1 MSNHGVRRSHS
12 VSAIFWRRE
21 ASRRSRARQTS
32 PERPHDLAA
41 APTRPAIPMIVL
53 GIETSCD
60 ETSAAVVS
68 GGRRVLS
75 SVVSSQFDLHEC
87 HGGVVPELAARRHVT
102 AIVPVVEQALL
113 EAGVDRDDLD
123 AIAVTQGPGLAGA
136 LVVGMNAA
144 KGMAYA
150 LGRPLVSVNHL
161 EAHIYANW
169 LCDAPHLPEEPD
181 FPILCLLVSGGH
193 TELILMTGHGR
204 FRHLGRTLD
213 DAAGEAFDKGARL
226 LGLGFPGGPA
236 IEEAARAGGQHTF
249 ELPRAWLSGTHD
261 FSFSGLKTAL
271 LRLTEP
277 MRLAQ
282 SNNNSEISSSSRSG
296 PFRAHR
302 APVYAPNSP
311 IADLA
316 AGFQE
321 AIVEPLAVKTARAA
335 SDFGART
342 VVLAGGVA
350 ANTLLRDRLRQ
361 EVLALCG
368 PEVPVAYPAFAYCTD
383 NAAMV
388 AGAAAW
394 IIRRGDLGGWEA
406 DVHPRL
412 PLMRP

>member
-1 MSNHGVRRSHS
+1 V
-12 VSAIFWRRE
+12 
-21 ASRRSRARQTS
+21 
-32 PERPHDLAA
+32 
-41 APTRPAIPMIVL
+41 IVL

-75 SVVSSQFDLHEC
+75 SIVSSQFELHEC

-102 AIVPVVEQALL
+102 AIVPVVEQALRD
-113 EAGVDRDDLD
+113 AGVDRDDLD
-123 AIAVTQGPGLAGA
+123 AIAVTQGPGLAGS

-144 KGMAYA
+144 KAMAYA
-150 LGRPLVSVNHL
+150 LDRPLVAVNHL

-169 LCDAPHLPEEPD
+169 LCDVPNLPEEPA

-236 IEEAARAGGQHTF
+236 IEEAARGADPHAF
-249 ELPRAWLSGTHD
+249 ELPRAWLPGTHD

-277 MRLAQ
+277 MRLPV
-282 SNNNSEISSSSRSG
+282 SDRVTSDTSPTG
-296 PFRAHR
+296 PFRAHQ
-302 APVYAPNSP
+302 APVYAANAP
-311 IADLA
+311 IANLA
-316 AGFQE
+316 AGFQR

-335 SDFGART
+335 HEFGART

-350 ANTLLRDRLRQ
+350 ANTLLREQLRH
-361 EVLALCG
+361 EVLKLCG
-368 PEVPVAYPAFAYCTD
+368 PDVPVAYPPFAYCTD

-394 IIRRGDLGGWEA
+394 IIRRGDLVGWEA
-406 DVHPRL
+406 DIHPRL
-412 PLMRP
+412 PLMPR

>member
-1 MSNHGVRRSHS
+1 MASSILLAPGV
-12 VSAIFWRRE
+12 
-21 ASRRSRARQTS
+21 
-32 PERPHDLAA
+32 
-41 APTRPAIPMIVL
+41 IVL

-60 ETSAAVVS
+60 ETAAAVVS

-75 SVVSSQFDLHEC
+75 SVVSSQFDLHRA

-102 AIVPVVEQALL
+102 AIIPVVEQALRD
-113 EAGVDRDDLD
+113 AGIDRDDID
-123 AIAVTQGPGLAGA
+123 AIAVTRGPGLAGA

-150 LGRPLVSVNHL
+150 LGRPLVAVNHL

-169 LCDAPHLPEEPD
+169 LCDSPELPNEPI

-193 TELILMTGHGR
+193 TELILMTGHSR

-236 IEEAARAGGQHTF
+236 IQEAARHGNPRSF
-249 ELPRAWLSGTHD
+249 ELPRAWLGDTHD

-277 MRLAQ
+277 MRLPESALAP
-282 SNNNSEISSSSRSG
+282 NAVLPTSSSG
-296 PFRAHR
+296 PFREHR
-302 APVYAPNSP
+302 PPIYAPNAP

-316 AGFQE
+316 AAFQE
-321 AIVEPLAVKTARAA
+321 AVVEPLAVKTARAA
-335 SDFGART
+335 SEFGART
-342 VVLAGGVA
+342 VVLSGGVA
-350 ANTLLRDRLRQ
+350 ANELLRDRLRQ
-361 EVLALCG
+361 EVLQRCG
-368 PEVPVAYPAFAYCTD
+368 AGVPVAFPAHVYCTD

-388 AGAAAW
+388 ASAAAW
-394 IIRRGDLGGWEA
+394 VIRGGDLIGWEA

-412 PLMRP
+412 SLIPQ

>member
-1 MSNHGVRRSHS
+1 V
-12 VSAIFWRRE
+12 
-21 ASRRSRARQTS
+21 
-32 PERPHDLAA
+32 
-41 APTRPAIPMIVL
+41 IVL

-75 SVVSSQFDLHEC
+75 SVVSSQFELHEC

-102 AIVPVVEQALL
+102 AIVPVVEQALR

-150 LGRPLVSVNHL
+150 LGRPLVAVNHL

-169 LCDAPHLPEEPD
+169 LCDAPDLPEEPV

-236 IEEAARAGGQHTF
+236 IEETARQGDPHAF

-277 MRLAQ
+277 MRVPESDLQ
-282 SNNNSEISSSSRSG
+282 SEITTAASPPG
-296 PFRAHR
+296 PFRPHQ
-302 APVYAPNSP
+302 APVYAASSP

-316 AGFQE
+316 AGFQQ

-335 SDFGART
+335 AEFGART

-350 ANTLLRDRLRQ
+350 ANSLLRDRLSR
-361 EVLALCG
+361 EVLELCG
-368 PEVPVAYPAFAYCTD
+368 PDVPVAYPAFAYCTD

-394 IIRRGDLGGWEA
+394 IIRRGDLVGWEA

-412 PLMRP
+412 PLMRH

>member
-1 MSNHGVRRSHS
+1 
-12 VSAIFWRRE
+12 
-21 ASRRSRARQTS
+21 
-32 PERPHDLAA
+32 
-41 APTRPAIPMIVL
+41 VL

-75 SVVSSQFDLHEC
+75 SVVSSQFELHEC

-102 AIVPVVEQALL
+102 AIVPVVEQALRD
-113 EAGVDRDDLD
+113 AGVDRDDLD

-150 LGRPLVSVNHL
+150 LGRPLVAVNHL

-169 LCDAPHLPEEPD
+169 LCDAPNLPEEPV

-226 LGLGFPGGPA
+226 LGLGFPGDP
-236 IEEAARAGGQHTF
+236 RTF
-249 ELPRAWLSGTHD
+249 QFPRAWLSGTHD

-277 MRLAQ
+277 MRLPQ
-282 SNNNSEISSSSRSG
+282 SDRERETTSAPSPSG
-296 PFRAHR
+296 PFRAHQV
-302 APVYAPNSP
+302 PVYAASSP

-321 AIVEPLAVKTARAA
+321 AIVDPLAVKTARAA
-335 SDFGART
+335 VEFGART

-361 EVLALCG
+361 EVLELCG
-368 PEVPVAYPAFAYCTD
+368 PDVPVAYPAFAFCTD

-394 IIRRGDLGGWEA
+394 IIRRGDLVGWEA

-412 PLMRP
+412 SLLQS